1 MSQTR
6 IKRKKPSNGRRSS
19 WYWMT
24 WGTIAAY
31 TTISGKMVAPAWA
44 QQSSTPSTV
53 QAPGQTRGLLIHQF
67 DIPSGPLDGAL
78 NAFQTTTGVSVVV
91 PKDSM
96 RNIWSPGVS
105 GPYTNEAALQKILR
119 STGLTYKF
127 TSAVLVRLEIAGQ
140 STSIDVTAE
149 NSQPSLPKYTQPL
162 VDTPQ
167 TIDVIPQQLIQD
179 QGATSLR
186 DVLRNVAGISL
197 AAGEGGA
204 QGDNL
209 TIRGFT
215 ARNDLFVD
223 GMRDFGSYYRDPFD
237 TENVAVLQG
246 PSSVTF
252 GRGSTGGVVN
262 QQTKAPGL
270 DRIMSGTAA
279 LGTDNSKFVT
289 FDINRNLP
297 SLGQGA
303 AFRLNL
309 MGNDSGVAGRDI
321 AQTRRVGIAPS
332 LAFGLG
338 TSTRYIFSYFHQ
350 TADDTPDYGIPWFFN
365 GPADVPRN
373 NYYGF
378 EHGNYLKTNVDM
390 GTVKFEHDFGPG
402 ITFRNQARYA
412 HYRRNARI
420 SEAQVPTTDINGDK
434 ITPLTPLDDLMINRH
449 QIAVDSLETFLDDQ
463 SDVIFKFHTGFLK
476 HTLIA
481 GVEMGRETSAPNR
494 PTYANCPQ
502 ASIACVPQTS
512 LLDPDPYQAFSGGI
526 TSRSIVH
533 VSALTGGAYGL
544 DTLQLS
550 QRWEL
555 TLGGR
560 VDYFDANEN
569 QITVPTPAA
578 PPAPYLGQV
587 VTMPSWRTALV
598 FKPTPDG
605 SIYFD
610 AGTSFNP
617 SAETLSL
624 TAGTAAIPPESNRTF
639 EVGTKWNLASSKLG
653 IRAAVFTTNKL
664 NARETSP
671 TNSLLVVDAGHQRVN
686 GVEAQLNGY
695 LTKRWELMSGYAY
708 LDGSVVSSQFFPA
721 AVGAQ
726 LANVP
731 RNTFTLWSNYDLP
744 WHLGVGG
751 GADFVDSRTASSTVP
766 LDPTT
771 GLVKQVPGYWVVNAM
786 AKYPLTEHL
795 ELRANL
801 YNITNAYYYDQIHPA
816 HIVPGAARSALFRL
830 NFTF

>member
-1 MSQTR
+1 M
-6 IKRKKPSNGRRSS
+6 
-19 WYWMT
+19 
-24 WGTIAAY
+24 
-31 TTISGKMVAPAWA
+31 
-44 QQSSTPSTV
+44 
-53 QAPGQTRGLLIHQF
+53 
-67 DIPSGPLDGAL
+67 
-78 NAFQTTTGVSVVV
+78 
-91 PKDSM
+91 
-96 RNIWSPGVS
+96 
-105 GPYTNEAALQKILR
+105 
-119 STGLTYKF
+119 
-127 TSAVLVRLEIAGQ
+127 
-140 STSIDVTAE
+140 
-149 NSQPSLPKYTQPL
+149 
-162 VDTPQ
+162 
-167 TIDVIPQQLIQD
+167 
-179 QGATSLR
+179 
-186 DVLRNVAGISL
+186 
-197 AAGEGGA
+197 
-204 QGDNL
+204 
-209 TIRGFT
+209 
-215 ARNDLFVD
+215 
-223 GMRDFGSYYRDPFD
+223 
-237 TENVAVLQG
+237 
-246 PSSVTF
+246 TF

-434 ITPLTPLDDLMINRH
+434 VTPLTPLDDLMINRH

-533 VSALTGGAYGL
+533 VSALTAGAYGL

-569 QITVPTPAA
+569 Q
-578 PPAPYLGQV
+578 YH
-587 VTMPSWRTALV
+587 
-598 FKPTPDG
+598 G
-605 SIYFD
+605 SN
-610 AGTSFNP
+610 AGGSPCSLLEPGGDHAELAYSAGVQAYSRREHLLRCGHIIQSFCRN
-617 SAETLSL
+617 SIAHCGHCGH
-624 TAGTAAIPPESNRTF
+624 TAGVEPDIRGWHKVESG
-639 EVGTKWNLASSKLG
+639 V
-653 IRAAVFTTNKL
+653 
-664 NARETSP
+664 
-671 TNSLLVVDAGHQRVN
+671 
-686 GVEAQLNGY
+686 VEAGQFALRFSR
-695 LTKRWELMSGYAY
+695 LT
-708 LDGSVVSSQFFPA
+708 
-721 AVGAQ
+721 
-726 LANVP
+726 N
-731 RNTFTLWSNYDLP
+731 
-744 WHLGVGG
+744 
-751 GADFVDSRTASSTVP
+751 
-766 LDPTT
+766 
-771 GLVKQVPGYWVVNAM
+771 
-786 AKYPLTEHL
+786 
-795 ELRANL
+795 
-801 YNITNAYYYDQIHPA
+801 
-816 HIVPGAARSALFRL
+816 
-830 NFTF
+830 